1 MEVKVSVDGFP
12 RLVCGVTD
20 KTTCQDVVTVLAQA
34 LGQPGRYMLRES
46 FKDFE
51 RCMAPD
57 ERPLETLKKY
67 GEHAKEV
74 QLTLLHSGPSFGDEM
89 SRAKVGRHQPCPPLR
104 RKEAGTKVWRRSG
117 SLSLHRQSLPLSCL
131 RRDTEQEHEDL
142 KRPKRK
148 SLTLMEEAWE
158 WLESLGKTR
167 VYSTSSDR
175 DGGKKTD
182 KKNRSFLSVT
192 LSTENR
198 QVRGHRNL
206 KSDLDHQTSCCLGTQ
221 QTAKASKKTFSSSNN
236 EDEVNHLREVI
247 INQLGYI
254 QDVQVQIAGLDSEIL
269 KLEQRAQVREDEQ
282 KLAKDENEQVRFW
295 ENELKAEEGFERDLQ
310 RQFLDMKVR
319 VADCK
324 VRLENKMHE
333 LDFCGALNVDSENKR
348 STDSP
353 ATENCHCL
361 PFEKQLDVNI
371 NRKWTPRGNF
381 NPPPPPPPPGQ
392 IKERRPTGPA
402 ELREWWSRW
411 SATRSPKT
419 NMKKT
424 EIHRS
429 ELTIYLASTKV

>member
-1 MEVKVSVDGFP
+1 MEVKVFVDGLP

-20 KTTCQDVVTVLAQA
+20 RTTCQDVVTVLAQA

-51 RCMAPD
+51 RCMKPD

-67 GEHAKEV
+67 GEHNKEV
-74 QLTLLHSGPSFGDEM
+74 QFTLLHSGPSFGDEM
-89 SRAKVGRHQPCPPLR
+89 SRTKVGRHQPFPPLR
-104 RKEAGTKVWRRSG
+104 RKDAVAKSWRRSG

-131 RRDTEQEHEDL
+131 KRDTEQEHEDL

-158 WLESLGKTR
+158 WLESLGKTQ
-167 VYSTSSDR
+167 VYSTVSDK

-182 KKNRSFLSVT
+182 KKKKTFLSVT
-192 LSTENR
+192 LSAEK
-198 QVRGHRNL
+198 QQMRGHRNL
-206 KSDLDHQTSCCLGTQ
+206 KTDLDHQTTCCMGTSQ
-221 QTAKASKKTFSSSNN
+221 KARESKNTFSISND
-236 EDEVNHLREVI
+236 DEVNNLRETI
-247 INQLGYI
+247 ILQLGYI
-254 QDVQVQIAGLDSEIL
+254 QDLQVQVAALDCEIL
-269 KLEQRAQVREDEQ
+269 KLEQQAQIREDEQ
-282 KLAKDENEQVRFW
+282 KLAKDEEEQVRFW
-295 ENELKAEEGFERDLQ
+295 ENELKTEEGFERDLQ
-310 RQFLDMKVR
+310 HQFLEMKAR

-324 VRLENKMHE
+324 TRLD
-333 LDFCGALNVDSENKR
+333 LCGTLNVDSGIKHSLN
-348 STDSP
+348 SP
-353 ATENCHCL
+353 ETETRHCL
-361 PFEKQLDVNI
+361 PFETQLNVNI
-371 NRKWTPRGNF
+371 NRKWTPTGNL
-381 NPPPPPPPPGQ
+381 NPHSSSPASQ

-411 SATRSPKT
+411 SETHSPKP